1 MWKKDF
7 TVEIEVKDFSGEV
20 SVEKIFPPI
29 KGAAKKKKK
38 RKSAIALA
46 MNSIPLIVHYHWPNN
61 FQRNMRVES

>member
-29 KGAAKKKKK
+29 KGAAKKK
-38 RKSAIALA
+38 RKENL
-46 MNSIPLIVHYHWPNN
+46 P
-61 FQRNMRVES
+61 